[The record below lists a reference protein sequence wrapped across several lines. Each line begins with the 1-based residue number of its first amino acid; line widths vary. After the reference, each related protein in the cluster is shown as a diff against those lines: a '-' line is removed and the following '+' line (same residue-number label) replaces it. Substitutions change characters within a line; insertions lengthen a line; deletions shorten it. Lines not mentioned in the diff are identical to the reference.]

1 MQSLVE
7 LNKPYKS
14 MIFNCALANRNYALV
29 TGNLTPVTPLVY
41 RTHGTAWDVKR
52 CKGLQLQ
59 RSPQNTPCGIINCMF
74 TPSQADV
81 RRFYCS
87 VYAKARSG
95 QPLEAIETIASQWIE
110 EHPEYHADFSD
121 VEIALARMYDVEGG
135 KTNPFLHLSMH
146 LSISEQCSI
155 DQPRGIRQ
163 AVELL
168 TAKRDSLHDA
178 HHETMEC
185 LGQMVWESQRA
196 GRQPDGNA
204 YIDCVQR
211 RATRD

>member
-1 MQSLVE
+1 
-7 LNKPYKS
+7 
-14 MIFNCALANRNYALV
+14 
-29 TGNLTPVTPLVY
+29 
-41 RTHGTAWDVKR
+41 
-52 CKGLQLQ
+52 
-59 RSPQNTPCGIINCMF
+59 MF

-81 RRFYCS
+81 RRFFCS

-95 QPLEAIETIASQWIE
+95 QALEAIEIIASQWME
-110 EHPEYHADFSD
+110 EHPEYHADFAD
-121 VEIALARMYDVEGG
+121 ADAALTRMYDLEDG
-135 KTNPFLHLSMH
+135 KANPFLHLSMH

-178 HHETMEC
+178 HHEAMDC

-196 GRQPDGNA
+196 GRPPDGEA
-204 YIDCVQR
+204 YIACVQR
-211 RATRD
+211 HATRD

>member
-1 MQSLVE
+1 
-7 LNKPYKS
+7 
-14 MIFNCALANRNYALV
+14 
-29 TGNLTPVTPLVY
+29 
-41 RTHGTAWDVKR
+41 
-52 CKGLQLQ
+52 
-59 RSPQNTPCGIINCMF
+59 MF

-81 RRFYCS
+81 RRFFCS
-87 VYAKARSG
+87 VYAKTQSG
-95 QPLEAIETIASQWIE
+95 QPLEALETIASQWLA
-110 EHPEYHADFSD
+110 EHPEYHSDFVD
-121 VEIALARMYDVEGG
+121 TGAALEKMYDIEDG

-178 HHETMEC
+178 HHEAMDC
-185 LGQMVWESQRA
+185 LGQMVWESQRS
-196 GRQPDGNA
+196 GQPPDGSA

>member
-1 MQSLVE
+1 
-7 LNKPYKS
+7 
-14 MIFNCALANRNYALV
+14 
-29 TGNLTPVTPLVY
+29 
-41 RTHGTAWDVKR
+41 
-52 CKGLQLQ
+52 
-59 RSPQNTPCGIINCMF
+59 MF

-81 RRFYCS
+81 RRFFCS
-87 VYAKARSG
+87 VYAKTQSN
-95 QPLEAIETIASQWIE
+95 QPLEALETIASQWLA
-110 EHPEYHADFSD
+110 EHPEYHADFAD
-121 VEIALARMYDVEGG
+121 ADAALAKMYDVEGG

-168 TAKRDSLHDA
+168 TARRDSLHAA
-178 HHETMEC
+178 HHEAMDC
-185 LGQMVWESQRA
+185 LGKMVWESQRS
-196 GRQPDGNA
+196 GRPPDGIA